1 MRLEEGNRKSRA
13 NPEIFGNFFFIS
25 VGGTGTQAALVGCF
39 ARKTPN
45 HTFFSS
51 FPLAGPF
58 SIQYN
63 SRPVVTQKRLKRLD
77 KTLKTFSKTF
87 V

>member
-1 MRLEEGNRKSRA
+1 MKSSA
-13 NPEIFGNFFFIS
+13 NPKIFGNFLFFIS
-25 VGGTGTQAALVGCF
+25 VTGTCTHAALVGCS

-45 HTFFSS
+45 HTFFSP

-58 SIQYN
+58 PIQYN
-63 SRPVVTQKRLKRLD
+63 SRPVMIQKGLKRLD
-77 KTLKTFSKTF
+77 KTLKTISKTY